1 MNRIYTTPKLVVFAL
16 ILSFLGTGI
25 EATAGELSGLSGKVV
40 DLEGNAVPGFT
51 LAVRPVQLHDGFL
64 EPERGDPT
72 ALFKGETDST
82 GAFTISD
89 IQPGLVQL
97 IAIPAPLL
105 DAFKMF
111 DPEKF
116 PPEGA
121 IPPELMSRGGLK
133 PDQKIFSIQVGAVT
147 FFNIG
152 DHLFSEGLTF
162 ALEPGVILEDV
173 RVTVKQ
179 RLRIRGRVVYADG
192 TPLANAEAD
201 LTMEQSHE
209 TRPNH
214 GGSLSTNFFTD
225 AGGYFTEYT
234 EEPGFYTLS
243 VEYNDLSAGVGPFLL
258 KDGVQPE
265 EVVLTLEGKPDPV
278 EPISD
283 NIPVPGDIK
292 FRQPPVP
299 PPAKSV
305 WIINPTNGHAYK
317 KVHCEDWQD
326 AQRKAVAEGAH
337 LVSINDEV
345 EQHWLEVIFTHKPF
359 WIGLTDVEKEEEWRW
374 DSGEPVTYTNWTTH
388 PSFPDRLSDAEKDY
402 VVVTFRQGGWQ
413 SAGPESPLWRMARW
427 AVIEKD
433 GLVST
438 INE

>member
-1 MNRIYTTPKLVVFAL
+1 MNRTYVRPKLVALAL
-16 ILSFLGTGI
+16 ILWFAVVGI
-25 EATAGELSGLSGKVV
+25 ETAAEQFSGLSGKVV
-40 DLEGNAVPGFT
+40 DLAGNAVAGFT
-51 LAVRPVQLHDGFL
+51 FAVRPVQLHAGFL
-64 EPERGDPT
+64 EPEHGFRADLP
-72 ALFKGETDST
+72 KGETDAA
-82 GAFTISD
+82 GAFTIND

-97 IAIPAPLL
+97 IALPAPLL
-105 DAFKMF
+105 DAFEML
-111 DPEKF
+111 DPERF
-116 PPEGA
+116 PAEGA

-133 PDQKIFSIQVGAVT
+133 PDQQILSIQVGTVT

-152 DHLFSEGLTF
+152 DHHFSEGLTF
-162 ALEPGVILEDV
+162 ALEPGVIIEDV
-173 RVTVKQ
+173 AVTVKP

-201 LTMEQSHE
+201 LGIEQNHE

-214 GGSLSTNFFTD
+214 SSGLSTNFFTD
-225 AGGYFTEYT
+225 AGGYFTEYV

-243 VEYNDLSAGVGPFLL
+243 VEYNDLSAGAGPFLL
-258 KDGVQPE
+258 KDGVQPGE
-265 EVVLTLEGKPDPV
+265 IVLTLEGKPEPV
-278 EPISD
+278 EPPAD
-283 NIPVPGDIK
+283 DLPVPGNIK
-292 FRQPPVP
+292 FRQPPAP
-299 PPAKSV
+299 PLAKSV

-317 KVHCEDWQD
+317 KVLCEDWQD
-326 AQRKAVAEGAH
+326 AQRKAVEEGAH

-359 WIGLTDVEKEEEWRW
+359 WIGLTDVEKEGEWRW
-374 DSGEPVTYTNWTTH
+374 DSGEPVTYTNWATH

-438 INE
+438 IGE